1 MSKGGQTMLS
11 ALANLPRLWAA
22 MDNAKI
28 DLLVTRSGE
37 NFTYLSGIVYPGTLA
52 RHLDLTGSPRAAMLL
67 VPRSGDPEVFL
78 NDFAAGFTRLKS
90 PIPLTL
96 YEGYRDDPYEALGKR
111 LRALGYES
119 STIGV
124 EKNYV
129 GAAQYE
135 SLRSSL
141 PNARFIDVTEML
153 EQVRWVK
160 TPEEIALFRRAG
172 ALLDKAYMEVFPGIR
187 PGDSERVVHARLM
200 ESCLRLG
207 FEYAHGILNTHRN
220 PVIYNGESDLR
231 FERGDVV
238 RTDYVAYLQ
247 GYPGHQSRNA
257 TLGKAAPEIV
267 AAYRKVRDVYQVLVD
282 SIRPGVLVHDLYQKV
297 LQEYERRDLRYE
309 SLLVGHSV
317 GAWFHQQ
324 EPILRRDSTIV
335 LEEGMVLALE
345 PYYQSFHIQD
355 LVAVT
360 AKGCEILT
368 PDIDTNHM
376 YEIEI

>member
-1 MSKGGQTMLS
+1 MLS
-11 ALANLPRLWAA
+11 EIANLPRLHTA
-22 MDNAKI
+22 MDRAGI

-52 RHLDLTGSPRAAMLL
+52 RHLDLTGSTRAAMLL
-67 VPRSGDPEVFL
+67 VPRTGDPEVFL

-90 PIPLTL
+90 AIPLTL
-96 YEGYRDDPYEALGKR
+96 YEGYREDPYEALARR
-111 LRALGYES
+111 LQALGHAD

-124 EKNYV
+124 EMNYV
-129 GAAQYE
+129 GAAQMDT
-135 SLRSSL
+135 LRRDL
-141 PNARFIDVTEML
+141 PGARFVDVTAML

-160 TPEEIALFRRAG
+160 TAGEIELFRRAG
-172 ALLDKAYMEVFPGIR
+172 ALLDQVYLEVFPGIR
-187 PGDSERVVHARLM
+187 PGDSERAVHARLM
-200 ESCLRLG
+200 EACLRLG

-220 PVIYNGESDLR
+220 PVIYAGESDAR

-257 TLGKAAPEIV
+257 TLGKASAEIV
-267 AAYRKVRDVYQVLVD
+267 ATYRKVRDVYQVLMD
-282 SIRPGVLVHDLYQKV
+282 SIRPGVRVHDLYQKV
-297 LQEYERRDLRYE
+297 LGEYEKRGLRYE

-324 EPILRRDSTIV
+324 EPILRRNSTIV

-360 AKGCEILT
+360 ATGCELLT
-368 PDIDTNHM
+368 PGFDTTHM